1 MSEADPR
8 VGAEPTDE
16 QRAERARRAD
26 RATRGALAAVLGLE
40 ALVTLLVPRALAFS
54 EGGLGVTKTVLLIGL
69 AVLMIAAA
77 GLLRRPFGIG
87 VGSALQVLFL
97 LAGLWLWALF
107 VIAAIFAAVW
117 LRLLWL
123 RHELV
128 GTPAG
133 RRLLYS

>member
-1 MSEADPR
+1 MTAPDPQ
-8 VGAEPTDE
+8 VGAEPTEE

-40 ALVTLLVPRALAFS
+40 ALVILLAPRALAFS
-54 EGGLGVTKTVLLIGL
+54 AGGLGVTKTVLLIAL
-69 AVLMIAAA
+69 AVVMIAAA
-77 GLLRRPFGIG
+77 GLQRRHWGIG
-87 VGSALQVLFL
+87 VGSVLQVAFL

-107 VIAAIFAAVW
+107 AIAAIFAAVW

-133 RRLLYS
+133 HRLLYS

>member
-1 MSEADPR
+1 MSEPDPR

-26 RATRGALAAVLGLE
+26 RSTRGALAAVLGLE

-54 EGGLGVTKTVLLIGL
+54 EGGLGVTRTILLIGL

-77 GLLRRPFGIG
+77 GLSRRPFGIG

-128 GTPAG
+128 GTPSG